1 MIAIKGIDM
10 PANCDECPL
19 IYPVG
24 FYRNLPFSI
33 DKSKGCC
40 ILVRE
45 IEDPNI
51 KIDGEDGCDVCNKSA
66 SISQIKMLECILNF
80 IISTGKDN
88 GVDDITARVYLRQTL
103 DNIIDYVYRLG

>member
-1 MIAIKGIDM
+1 MTNEKMEQLVKLLKDSGADYIL
-10 PANCDECPL
+10 C
-19 IYPVG
+19 YP
-24 FYRNLPFSI
+24 
-33 DKSKGCC
+33 
-40 ILVRE
+40 
-45 IEDPNI
+45 I

-103 DNIIDYVYRLG
+103 DNIIDYVYRVG